1 MNFNK
6 FKFYDFFAWY
16 FINFFLILSNLM
28 KLSYILVILF
38 KKGYEKMKAEYFIQE
53 MIEMITE
60 VQIDLLVKAR
70 NLDNEDIQIYNLCH
84 KKGDLFMYNEK
95 IILTPQ
101 DILDKEFKIDARG
114 FRPQEV
120 DKFLDLVISDYNE
133 FITEIKELK
142 KEISFLN
149 DENDKLKNELRRI
162 KANIEA
168 AEGTASTSQVSNI
181 DLLRRLSQLE
191 KIVYGKDE

>member
-1 MNFNK
+1 
-6 FKFYDFFAWY
+6 
-16 FINFFLILSNLM
+16 
-28 KLSYILVILF
+28 
-38 KKGYEKMKAEYFIQE
+38 
-53 MIEMITE
+53 
-60 VQIDLLVKAR
+60 
-70 NLDNEDIQIYNLCH
+70 
-84 KKGDLFMYNEK
+84 MYNEK

-133 FITEIKELK
+133 FITENKALK
-142 KEISFLN
+142 KEIAFLN
-149 DENDKLKNELRRI
+149 DENTKLKNELRRI

-168 AEGTASTSQVSNI
+168 AEDLSGGSTPVSNI

-191 KIVYGKDE
+191 KVVYGKDE